1 MGLSA
6 FPESPMLKYIIQLL
20 LLSIPTLWAVLTL
33 VFVIVRV
40 LPGDPAQAAL
50 GDFATPDAV
59 EALRVRMG
67 LDVPLYVQYV
77 RFLTDLLRGDLGRS
91 LITGVSVTDQIIFVL
106 PYTLHLTFASILLGI
121 ISGVPL
127 GIVTALRRNTAV
139 DYMGRVFSLAG
150 LSVPAFYL
158 GIILMLLF
166 SVRLRWFPVVGAGT
180 PGDWGSILYHLVLPA
195 FSLGLIMTAY
205 VTRMTR
211 SAMLNILSEDYV
223 RTARSKGLSER
234 VVLVRHALRSA
245 LIPIVSIIGIFTVTL
260 IGSSVMTE
268 IVFNRPGLGKLMVGA
283 MKQRDYTMLQ
293 SIMVVYALI
302 IVVINMGV
310 DVLYGVVDPRVR
322 YD

>member
-1 MGLSA
+1 
-6 FPESPMLKYIIQLL
+6 MLKYMMRRLL
-20 LLSIPTLWAVLTL
+20 LAIPTLWAVLTL

-50 GDFATPDAV
+50 GDFATPEAV
-59 EALRVRMG
+59 QALRVRMG
-67 LDVPLYVQYV
+67 LDVPIYVQYV
-77 RFLTDLLRGDLGRS
+77 RFLTDLIQGDLGRS
-91 LITGVSVTDQIIFVL
+91 LITGVSVTEQIIFVL
-106 PYTLHLTFASILLGI
+106 PYTLQLTIASILLGI
-121 ISGVPL
+121 VFGVPL
-127 GIVTALRRNTAV
+127 GIVTALRRNTTV

-158 GIILMLLF
+158 GIILMLIF
-166 SVRLRWFPVVGAGT
+166 AERLRWFPVVGAGT
-180 PGDWGSILYHLVLPA
+180 PGDWGSILRHLVLPA
-195 FSLGLIMTAY
+195 MSLGLIMTAY

-223 RTARSKGLSER
+223 RTARSKGLGER

-245 LIPIVSIIGIFTVTL
+245 LIPIVSIVGIFTVSL

-302 IVVINMGV
+302 IVVINVGV
-310 DVLYGVVDPRVR
+310 DLLYGVVDPRVR